1 MARRWEKKTKKTEN
15 KTEKYLALFL
25 SAPLCS
31 ALLSLVSSAAVREKR
46 SRQFHH
52 DHAGAGPADVEGDL
66 LQEDRE
72 VNRQNIMLGHI

>member
-1 MARRWEKKTKKTEN
+1 MEKKTKNENNKKKT
-15 KTEKYLALFL
+15 LALFL
-25 SAPLCS
+25 SALLRS

-72 VNRQNIMLGHI
+72 VNRQPIMLGHI